1 MESLGEGQKA
11 ECPGSYQHPRLSDL
25 KETMVS
31 NVVFLLL
38 LWENLRP
45 VQAGKARGG
54 RVWVVGEKRQ
64 ESLVHMWHSQLC
76 ITLRYVQE
84 YDHINLDAP
93 TVITPLLTELKPK

>member
-31 NVVFLLL
+31 NVVSLLL

-54 RVWVVGEKRQ
+54 RV
-64 ESLVHMWHSQLC
+64 
-76 ITLRYVQE
+76 
-84 YDHINLDAP
+84 
-93 TVITPLLTELKPK
+93 

>member
-54 RVWVVGEKRQ
+54 RV
-64 ESLVHMWHSQLC
+64 
-76 ITLRYVQE
+76 
-84 YDHINLDAP
+84 
-93 TVITPLLTELKPK
+93 